1 MKKPIAVLATLI
13 LFLGL
18 GMTISVE
25 QAQAS
30 LIGPIQPG
38 EIDGKVPVNDS
49 GEVMSF
55 YLGYPVF
62 LLDKDEP
69 PYPNSEGYLQVQPA
83 TGTNPSTGLPYT
95 NQYAEVSWDLTGTGF
110 SAHAIAV
117 KDGNTPD
124 GTGFQWIYY
133 LVSEDQ
139 RISSDGWQLVDTL
152 ANGAGGISHISL
164 YGVPIPAAAWLLGTG
179 LVGLVAVRRRMKK

>member
-1 MKKPIAVLATLI
+1 M
-13 LFLGL
+13 
-18 GMTISVE
+18 E

-30 LIGPIQPG
+30 LIGPNEPDLYNGSI
-38 EIDGKVPVNDS
+38 PVNDS
-49 GEVMSF
+49 EGAISS

-83 TGTNPSTGLPYT
+83 TGINPSTGLPYT

-110 SAHAIAV
+110 FASAIAV
-117 KDGNTPD
+117 KDGNTPQ